1 MRAVKKPLLRVLL
14 PILLVARA
22 DAQADKSSTSE
33 KDVPTA
39 SPGAIRIYVGTYTDG
54 ESKGIY
60 RLLLDPATGKVT
72 PDGPP
77 TETVSPSFLA
87 LSQHGTRLFAVNETG
102 DSPTDP
108 AGGVTSFSVD
118 PATGALA
125 VLSRTSSSGPAP
137 CHLSLDKGDRHVLV
151 ANYWGG
157 SVAVF
162 PVQPDG
168 RLGAATSFVR
178 HTGENPT
185 PRDPGP
191 HAHAIHVDPKNRWA
205 LVTDLGLD
213 KVFVYPY
220 DAERGALGP
229 DPRQVAMEKG
239 AGPRHLAFDPD
250 GKGVFV
256 LNELNGTVV
265 SFAFDP
271 TDGSLVQ
278 VHSLSTLAAG
288 YEGKNSSA
296 EVAVSP
302 NGRFLY
308 ASNRGPDDIAIF
320 EILRPSRRLRLAG
333 HQATGGRHPRHFA
346 IDPSGRFLVVAH
358 RDSDNLWVYRID
370 PATGLLSHA
379 SGPVSVPKPVCVLM
393 RTTGP

>member
-1 MRAVKKPLLRVLL
+1 
-14 PILLVARA
+14 
-22 DAQADKSSTSE
+22 
-33 KDVPTA
+33 
-39 SPGAIRIYVGTYTDG
+39 
-54 ESKGIY
+54 
-60 RLLLDPATGKVT
+60 
-72 PDGPP
+72 
-77 TETVSPSFLA
+77 
-87 LSQHGTRLFAVNETG
+87 VNETG
-102 DSPTDP
+102 DSATDP

-125 VLSRTSSSGPAP
+125 LLGRVSSSGPAP
-137 CHLSLDKGDRHVLV
+137 CYLSLDKGGTHVLV

-157 SVAVF
+157 SVAVL

-168 RLGAATSFVR
+168 RLGGATSFVR
-178 HTGENPT
+178 HTGRNPT

-229 DPRQVAMEKG
+229 VPREVEMEKG

-271 TDGSLVQ
+271 TDGSMVQ
-278 VHSLSTLAAG
+278 LHSMSTLAAG
-288 YEGKNSSA
+288 YKGKNSSA
-296 EVAVSP
+296 EVAISP
-302 NGRFLY
+302 DGRFLY

-320 EILRPSRRLRLAG
+320 EIMRPSRRLRLAG

-346 IDPSGRFLVVAH
+346 IDPSGGFLVVAN
-358 RDSDNLWVYRID
+358 RDSDSLWVYRID
-370 PATGLLSHA
+370 AATGLLSYA

-393 RTTGP
+393 RKAGP